1 MGFKPVSDGLLIL
14 YAVKTM
20 AYIKMQ
26 NITCITS
33 KMAVI
38 YTHRQTTQTAESMI
52 NQLTAIGRIGAKK

>member
-38 YTHRQTTQTAESMI
+38 YTHRQTTQSVET
-52 NQLTAIGRIGAKK
+52 

>member
-26 NITCITS
+26 NITCITD

-38 YTHRQTTQTAESMI
+38 YIHGQITRSDTLP
-52 NQLTAIGRIGAKK
+52 NQGAIWTNRVKD

>member
-38 YTHRQTTQTAESMI
+38 YTHRQTTQTAE
-52 NQLTAIGRIGAKK
+52 T